1 MKDIGIRELKAHASE
16 VVRRVAEERA
26 TYVITRR
33 GRAVGVLAP
42 PEFVAPREPYG
53 RPDGWNRLLAL
64 ADGIGKQKGL
74 RKSAVRDLAGM
85 RR

>member
-16 VVRRVAEERA
+16 LIRRVTEEHA
-26 TYVITRR
+26 TYTITRR

-42 PEFVAPREPYG
+42 PDFLAPDERHEG
-53 RPDGWNRLLAL
+53 RQAWKRLLAL
-64 ADGIGKQKGL
+64 ADRMSKQKSG
-74 RKSAVRDLAGM
+74 RRSAVKELAAM